1 MLCVSYTVTLEEN
14 FLFFLVKNPFIK
26 LSLDPTPILR
36 QAQLMDSNV
45 FGLNTNQLQAIDD
58 FLQSTNFCSDHTQ
71 RVADLTASISNRD
84 TSKTATILNDVLQS
98 FGTLYPLALILEVED
113 VVESAYSDAGIDDAI
128 RDATLRDVR
137 LWVDQYAS
145 QHNGAIG
152 LDRVFWIS
160 RHLCANIL
168 RLGRLQFEPKAFG
181 YPYQIFRDSK
191 DDTMII
197 VAGGRLSCDRD
208 GYLTED
214 QHAVFQTTLLKDANH
229 ITGHLVNSTLGTI
242 DRQTTQIPLQ
252 SLHLVADTETVVLH
266 LHIPS
271 GSPLTPS
278 SIDES
283 LAMANTYFP
292 LISFIVCS
300 SWLLDPALD
309 LVTSQESN
317 TRDFM
322 HRFKK
327 FPVMHDVPQIYERV
341 FGFGMVEDDVLS
353 FKATTSLQ
361 RMVQQALKNGVKFH
375 TTGGYLTNLSN

>member
-14 FLFFLVKNPFIK
+14 YFYFVKNLFIK

-36 QAQLMDSNV
+36 QAHPMDSTV
-45 FGLNTNQLQAIDD
+45 FGLDTNQLQAIEDH
-58 FLQSTNFCSDHTQ
+58 LRSTNFGSDHTQ

-113 VVESAYSDAGIDDAI
+113 VVKSAYSDAGIDDAV
-128 RDATLRDVR
+128 RDATLSDVR

-197 VAGGRLSCDRD
+197 VANGGLSCDGD
-208 GYLTED
+208 GYLTD
-214 QHAVFQTTLLKDANH
+214 AQNAAFYTSFQDEPSH
-229 ITGHLVNSTLGTI
+229 VSGHLVNMSLGTI
-242 DRQTTQIPLQ
+242 ERQTTQLPLQ
-252 SLHLVADTETVVLH
+252 RFRLVADSETIVLH

-283 LAMANTYFP
+283 LAMAKIYFP
-292 LISFIVCS
+292 SISLVVCS

-309 LVTSQESN
+309 LVTSQENN
-317 TRDFM
+317 TREFM
-322 HRFKK
+322 HRFRK
-327 FPVMHDVPQIYERV
+327 FPVMHEVPQIYERV
-341 FGFGMVEDDVLS
+341 FGFGLGETEVLAYN
-353 FKATTSLQ
+353 ATSSLQ
-361 RMVQQALKNGVKFH
+361 RRVQQALISGTKFH
-375 TTGGYLTNLSN
+375 TTGGYVTNLSS

>member
-1 MLCVSYTVTLEEN
+1 
-14 FLFFLVKNPFIK
+14 
-26 LSLDPTPILR
+26 
-36 QAQLMDSNV
+36 MDSTV
-45 FGLNTNQLQAIDD
+45 FGLDTNQLQAIEDH
-58 FLQSTNFCSDHTQ
+58 LRSTNFGSDHTQ

-84 TSKTATILNDVLQS
+84 TSKTAAILNDALQS

-113 VVESAYSDAGIDDAI
+113 VVKSVYADAGIDDAV

-145 QHNGAIG
+145 QHNGTIG

-181 YPYQIFRDSK
+181 YPYHIFRDSK

-197 VAGGRLSCDRD
+197 VAGGELSCDRD
-208 GYLTED
+208 GYLIDD
-214 QHAVFQTTLLKDANH
+214 QHAAFYTSFQDETSQVS
-229 ITGHLVNSTLGTI
+229 GHLANTTLGTI
-242 DRQTTQIPLQ
+242 DRQTKQLPLQ
-252 SLHLVADTETVVLH
+252 RFGLVADSETVVLH

-278 SIDES
+278 SVDES
-283 LAMANTYFP
+283 LAIAKIYFP
-292 LISFIVCS
+292 SISFVVCS

-317 TRDFM
+317 TREFM
-322 HRFKK
+322 HRFRK
-327 FPVMHDVPQIYERV
+327 FPVMHEVPQIYERV
-341 FGFGMVEDDVLS
+341 FGFGMTEADVLS
-353 FKATTSLQ
+353 FDATTSLQ
-361 RMVQQALKNGVKFH
+361 RKVQQALKNGVKFH
-375 TTGGYLTNLSN
+375 TTGGFLTC

>member
-1 MLCVSYTVTLEEN
+1 
-14 FLFFLVKNPFIK
+14 
-26 LSLDPTPILR
+26 
-36 QAQLMDSNV
+36 MDRNV
-45 FGLNTNQLQAIDD
+45 FGLGTHQLQVIED
-58 FLQSTNFCSDHTQ
+58 FLRSIMLTGDHSQ

-84 TSKTATILNDVLQS
+84 TSKTAAILNDALQS
-98 FGTLYPLALILEVED
+98 FGSLYPLALILEVED

-160 RHLCANIL
+160 RHLCAIIL
-168 RLGRLQFEPKAFG
+168 HLGRLQFEPKAFG
-181 YPYQIFRDSK
+181 YPYQIFQDSK

-197 VAGGRLSCDRD
+197 VAGGGLSCDRD

-242 DRQTTQIPLQ
+242 DRQTTQLSLQ
-252 SLHLVADTETVVLH
+252 NFRLIADSQTLVLH
-266 LHIPS
+266 LHIPT

-278 SIDES
+278 SVDES
-283 LAMANTYFP
+283 LAIAKIYFP
-292 LISFIVCS
+292 SISFVVCS

-341 FGFGMVEDDVLS
+341 FGFGMAETDVLS
-353 FKATTSLQ
+353 FDATTSLQ
-361 RMVQQALKNGVKFH
+361 RRVQQALINGTKFH

>member
-14 FLFFLVKNPFIK
+14 YFYFVKNLFIK
-26 LSLDPTPILR
+26 LSLDPTPNLR
-36 QAQLMDSNV
+36 QAHLMDSNV
-45 FGLNTNQLQAIDD
+45 FGLNTNQLQAIEDH
-58 FLQSTNFCSDHTQ
+58 LRSTNFCSDHTQ

-84 TSKTATILNDVLQS
+84 TSKTAAILNDALQS

-113 VVESAYSDAGIDDAI
+113 VVKSVYADAGIDDAV

-181 YPYQIFRDSK
+181 YPYHIFRDSK

-197 VAGGRLSCDRD
+197 VAGGGLSYDRD
-208 GYLTED
+208 GYLIDD
-214 QHAVFQTTLLKDANH
+214 QHAAFYTSFQDETSQ
-229 ITGHLVNSTLGTI
+229 ISGHLVNTTLGTI
-242 DRQTTQIPLQ
+242 DRQTKQLPLQ
-252 SLHLVADTETVVLH
+252 RFGLIADSETVVLH

-278 SIDES
+278 SVDES
-283 LAMANTYFP
+283 LAIAKIYFP
-292 LISFIVCS
+292 SISFVVCS

-317 TRDFM
+317 TREFM
-322 HRFKK
+322 HRFRK

>member
-1 MLCVSYTVTLEEN
+1 
-14 FLFFLVKNPFIK
+14 
-26 LSLDPTPILR
+26 
-36 QAQLMDSNV
+36 MDSNV
-45 FGLNTNQLQAIDD
+45 FGLGTHQLQAIDD
-58 FLQSTNFCSDHTQ
+58 FLRSTNFGSDHTQ

-84 TSKTATILNDVLQS
+84 TSKTATILNDALQS
-98 FGTLYPLALILEVED
+98 FGALYPLALILEVED
-113 VVESAYSDAGIDDAI
+113 VVKSVYADAGIDDAV
-128 RDATLRDVR
+128 RDTTLRDVR

-160 RHLCANIL
+160 RHLCAIIL
-168 RLGRLQFEPKAFG
+168 HLGRLQFEPKAFG
-181 YPYQIFRDSK
+181 YPYQIFQDSK

-197 VAGGRLSCDRD
+197 VAGGGLSCDED

-214 QHAVFQTTLLKDANH
+214 QNAAFQTTLLKDANH
-229 ITGHLVNSTLGTI
+229 FSGHLVDPVQGRI
-242 DRQTTQIPLQ
+242 EIQTTQLNLQ
-252 SLHLVADTETVVLH
+252 DYRLIVDSETIVLH

>member
-1 MLCVSYTVTLEEN
+1 MNLATESREVIPLI
-14 FLFFLVKNPFIK
+14 FFLLRHSLP
-26 LSLDPTPILR
+26 LDPTPILR
-36 QAQLMDSNV
+36 QAHPMDSTV
-45 FGLNTNQLQAIDD
+45 FGLDTNQLQAIED

-113 VVESAYSDAGIDDAI
+113 VVKSVYADAGIDDAV
-128 RDATLRDVR
+128 RDATLSDVH

-181 YPYQIFRDSK
+181 YPYQIFQDSN

-197 VAGGRLSCDRD
+197 VAGGGLSCDD
-208 GYLTED
+208 NGYITD
-214 QHAVFQTTLLKDANH
+214 AQHAVFQTTLLKDADH
-229 ITGHLVNSTLGTI
+229 ITVHLVNTSLGTI
-242 DRQTTQIPLQ
+242 DRQTKQLPLQ
-252 SLHLVADTETVVLH
+252 RFGFVADSETVVLH

-278 SIDES
+278 SVDES
-283 LAMANTYFP
+283 LAMAKIYFP
-292 LISFIVCS
+292 SISFVVCS
-300 SWLLDPALD
+300 SWLLDPALE
-309 LVTSQESN
+309 LVANQEGN
-317 TRDFM
+317 TRAFM
-322 HRFKK
+322 HRFRK

-341 FGFGMVEDDVLS
+341 FGFGLGETEVLAYN
-353 FKATTSLQ
+353 ATSNLQ
-361 RMVQQALKNGVKFH
+361 RRVQQSLINGIKFH
-375 TTGGYLTNLSN
+375 TTGGYFTNLSN

>member
-1 MLCVSYTVTLEEN
+1 
-14 FLFFLVKNPFIK
+14 
-26 LSLDPTPILR
+26 
-36 QAQLMDSNV
+36 MDRNV
-45 FGLNTNQLQAIDD
+45 FGLGTHQLQAIEN
-58 FLQSTNFCSDHTQ
+58 FLRSTNFGSDHSQ
-71 RVADLTASISNRD
+71 RVADLSTSISNRD
-84 TSKTATILNDVLQS
+84 TSNTATILNDALQS

-113 VVESAYSDAGIDDAI
+113 VVKSVYADAEIDDAV
-128 RDATLRDVR
+128 RDATLSDVR

-181 YPYQIFRDSK
+181 YPYQIFRDLK

-197 VAGGRLSCDRD
+197 VAGGGLSCDRD

-214 QHAVFQTTLLKDANH
+214 QNAVFYTSFQDEPSH
-229 ITGHLVNSTLGTI
+229 VSGHLVNMSLGTI
-242 DRQTTQIPLQ
+242 ERQTTQLSLQ
-252 SLHLVADTETVVLH
+252 NSRLIADTETLVLH

-278 SIDES
+278 SVDES
-283 LAMANTYFP
+283 LAMAKIYFP
-292 LISFIVCS
+292 SISFVVCS

-309 LVTSQESN
+309 LVANQESN
-317 TRDFM
+317 TRAFM
-322 HRFKK
+322 HRFRK

-341 FGFGMVEDDVLS
+341 FGFDLGETEVLAYN
-353 FKATTSLQ
+353 ATSSLQ
-361 RMVQQALKNGVKFH
+361 RRVQQALINGIKFH
-375 TTGGYLTNLSN
+375 TTGGYFTNLSN